1 MGSEHSKRCSEAAQF
16 LGVIESS
23 ELPSDGSDIRLS
35 IELVGQQLRSQSAT
49 GICVRGHQTDAIA
62 AGRVARDAKHRNAL
76 LRKAMDDWIE
86 LSWISRGEDNA
97 VVRLFQSGFQE
108 LGFPLPHPRILMK
121 GDLYVKSD
129 GGVCSGLYSGT
140 QGIEEMRD
148 LLRKNNRD
156 FDSAVELQGLSG
168 QVGFVSQPFGHLLN
182 ACFGLQTDARALV
195 QRSIHRSDRHTEC
208 FGDVFDA
215 SSFRCGLHRSQDSGM
230 RRKIYAKAI
239 VNRLHDF
246 SGLCSRRAYREF
258 HCQSILQPRLV
269 VIPGD
274 FDRAAGTMWCDS

>member
-1 MGSEHSKRCSEAAQF
+1 MRCETNHRRGFLVFEQIGDKTLERDLSLRERSLVEGRENPARLNQGNQILEEVGRDHLNLPQQTLLFKSLKDRNAVGRTDIQALWLGITLKQSKGLSIRFLGTFVRFDGRKQTEMGSEHSKRCSEAAQF
-16 LGVIESS
+16 LGVIESR
-23 ELPSDGSDIRLS
+23 ELPSDGSDMCLS

-76 LRKAMDDWIE
+76 LRKAMNDWIE

-97 VVRLFQSGFQE
+97 VVRLFQSGFQA
-108 LGFPLPHPRILMK
+108 LAVPLPHPRILMK

-156 FDSAVELQGLSG
+156 FDSAVELQ
-168 QVGFVSQPFGHLLN
+168 
-182 ACFGLQTDARALV
+182 
-195 QRSIHRSDRHTEC
+195 
-208 FGDVFDA
+208 
-215 SSFRCGLHRSQDSGM
+215 
-230 RRKIYAKAI
+230 
-239 VNRLHDF
+239 
-246 SGLCSRRAYREF
+246 
-258 HCQSILQPRLV
+258 
-269 VIPGD
+269 
-274 FDRAAGTMWCDS
+274 